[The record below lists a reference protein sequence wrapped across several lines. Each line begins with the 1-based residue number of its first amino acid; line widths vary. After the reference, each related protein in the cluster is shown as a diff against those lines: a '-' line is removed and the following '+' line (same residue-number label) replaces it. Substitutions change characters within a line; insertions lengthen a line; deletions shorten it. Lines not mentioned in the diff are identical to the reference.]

1 MKNKIG
7 WIIMAISI
15 GLVVC
20 SIAIGVA
27 VTPDVA
33 DSSSSGDHIVIQA
46 FDQNPTGIESN
57 RYEWVMLYNPTNR
70 SVNIS
75 GWTLSSRC
83 WGGTNTT
90 IPENTTIHPKKYL
103 TFIPDKH
110 WLHDEDEPI
119 ILSDTDGN
127 TIDKTPALSDRYND
141 DRFWQRH
148 PVGFDT
154 DSDSDW
160 MFGLQTLD
168 NGGMR
173 KGTAKYV
180 YDGKI
185 HIYPASSETTE
196 FLSYANGT
204 TVNLEILRNGS
215 GKPLIIIP
223 SEFVPYANFTYTPL
237 KPVVNQN
244 ITFDA
249 ASSWT
254 FDPNAAILSYEW
266 CFGDGKNGTG
276 MIVNHTYPLPGNYIV
291 SLEVTDSVGEETRC
305 NARDMAITV
314 ALTET

>member
-1 MKNKIG
+1 
-7 WIIMAISI
+7 MAISI
-15 GLVVC
+15 GLVIC
-20 SIAIGVA
+20 GIAIGVA
-27 VTPDVA
+27 VNVA

-75 GWTLSSRC
+75 GWTFSSRC

-90 IPENTTIHPKKYL
+90 IPKNTTIHPNKYL

-119 ILSDTDGN
+119 ILSDTEGN
-127 TIDKTPALSDRYND
+127 TIDKTPAVSDRYND

-160 MFGLQTLD
+160 MFGLQTLE

-173 KGTAKYV
+173 KKTVKYV
-180 YDGKI
+180 YDGEI
-185 HIYPASSETTE
+185 HISPISSETE
-196 FLSYANGT
+196 ILSYANGT

-215 GKPLIIIP
+215 GKSLIIIP
-223 SEFVPYANFTYTPL
+223 SEFVPYANFKYTPL
-237 KPVVNQN
+237 NPVVNQS

-249 ASSWT
+249 AASWT
-254 FDPNAAILSYEW
+254 FDPNAAIKSYEW

-276 MIVNHTYPLPGNYIV
+276 QIVNHTYPLPGNYIV
-291 SLEVTDSVGEETRC
+291 CLEVTDSDGEETRC
-305 NARDMAITV
+305 NARYMVITV